1 MRIVFQENIRMK
13 YHALFV
19 VFCWKNNNN
28 KKQQQQNGVVIC
40 WKLKVALYRWS
51 LYETSP
57 EDHHLGSWCLQL
69 IIWKTFFAMYS
80 SQ

>member
-1 MRIVFQENIRMK
+1 MRIVFQEIIRMK

-40 WKLKVALYRWS
+40 WKL
-51 LYETSP
+51 
-57 EDHHLGSWCLQL
+57 
-69 IIWKTFFAMYS
+69 
-80 SQ
+80 